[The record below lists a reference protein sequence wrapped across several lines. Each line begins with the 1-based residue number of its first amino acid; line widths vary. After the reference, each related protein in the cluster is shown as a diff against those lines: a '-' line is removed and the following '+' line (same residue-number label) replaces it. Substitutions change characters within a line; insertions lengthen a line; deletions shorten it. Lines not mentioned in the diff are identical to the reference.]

1 MHAVSYK
8 SHFLAIAI
16 GRIHFQYLSHC
27 SCIPGAQTKLIKQIK
42 SIIQAIHCCRG
53 RSRIFFRRGRTRLLL
68 YFNTNKPLFFFF
80 FRQNTGCIR
89 KLQVISGGRGG
100 GGAHPLHPPPRSAPV
115 LTDSNKIIYP
125 VQDREVKPVAHPY
138 KGHIREYPTPSH
150 GIGNELH
157 RSS

>member
-1 MHAVSYK
+1 MSRTRHKMHAVSYK

-80 FRQNTGCIR
+80 WAEYRLYQKTAGH
-89 KLQVISGGRGG
+89 L

-125 VQDREVKPVAHPY
+125 V
-138 KGHIREYPTPSH
+138 
-150 GIGNELH
+150 
-157 RSS
+157 